1 MIPSGRPGRPWV
13 ATSDIGESLRAAR
26 ERAGWSREALAYHSG
41 VSWSAIA
48 QIESGRRKDVRL
60 STLSSLADALRVPVD
75 ALIGSSMIKPRL
87 LEHRVLK
94 YASDEEYAA
103 TTVPFLAE
111 GIGQSD
117 CLLAVT
123 TPALAGLLRE
133 GLGGRSDQVEYVD
146 SKDWY
151 GSPTETLNYYRS
163 YLQHKV
169 DSGIGRVRIV
179 GELILVGRS
188 EVEITAWIRY
198 EAMINIALSSYPATF
213 ICPYDLATLPPA
225 IIDAACRT
233 HPELAHPGGTAPCP
247 TYQDA
252 EEFLLQA

>member
-1 MIPSGRPGRPWV
+1 M

-60 STLSSLADALRVPVD
+60 STLSALADALGMQVD
-75 ALIGSSMIKPRL
+75 SLIGSPMITPRL

-111 GIGQSD
+111 GIDQFD
-117 CLLAVT
+117 ALLAVT
-123 TPALAGLLRE
+123 TPTQAGLLRG
-133 GLGGRSDQVEYVD
+133 GLGDRSDQVEYVD
-146 SKDWY
+146 AEGWY
-151 GSPTETLNYYRS
+151 GSPAEALNYYRTF
-163 YLQHKV
+163 LQHKV
-169 DSGIGRVRIV
+169 DSGIGHVRIV
-179 GELILVGRS
+179 GELILAGRS
-188 EVEITAWIRY
+188 EAEVTAWIRY
-198 EAMINIALSSYPATF
+198 EAMINIALSSYPASF
-213 ICPYDLATLPPA
+213 ICSYDVTALPPA

-247 TYQDA
+247 AYQDA
-252 EEFLLQA
+252 EDFLLEA